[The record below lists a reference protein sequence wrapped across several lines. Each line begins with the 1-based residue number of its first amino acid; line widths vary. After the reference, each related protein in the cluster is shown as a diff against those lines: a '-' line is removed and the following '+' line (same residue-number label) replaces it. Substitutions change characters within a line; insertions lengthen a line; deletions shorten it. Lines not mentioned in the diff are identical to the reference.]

1 MIDHHQ
7 ADAQLL
13 ALLRK
18 FEPIYDEYRVLAP
31 IVGAAVRRR
40 EQEIARRTG
49 IPAHVGFRSEAEAAL
64 HLEEWKRVDTEMP
77 CTNALIKQLE
87 AVDVRLDPIIDAI
100 QATPARTL
108 AGVAVKARAAA
119 YTIEECWRKPQDE
132 LDWQE
137 TVLRDL
143 IEGVCALAGVDLPRL
158 AGSKSHHRNL
168 SS

>member
-18 FEPIYDEYRVLAP
+18 FEPIYDERRILAP

-49 IPAHVGFRSEAEAAL
+49 IPAHVGFRSDAEAAL
-64 HLEEWKRVDTEMP
+64 HLEEWRRVDAEMP
-77 CTNALIKQLE
+77 CANTLIKQLE
-87 AVDVRLDPIIDAI
+87 AIDVRLDPIITAI
-100 QATPARTL
+100 QTTPARTL

-119 YTIEECWRKPQDE
+119 SIIGECWQKPQDE

-143 IEGVCALAGVDLPRL
+143 IESVCALAGVDLPRL
-158 AGSKSHHRNL
+158 AESRPRHRNL